1 MRAFWPLVHANLM
14 GLSRD
19 GICRALARSAPAT
32 ALVAATVALA
42 LLCAPAILA
51 AEPTPRSP
59 SEASPDLTEL
69 SIEKLRALKVS
80 SAAKKPQKI
89 MEATAAV
96 SVLTARDI
104 QRTGATTLPEV
115 LRTVPGIQVARID
128 SNKWAVT
135 ARGFNGP
142 FAAKLLVLID
152 GRTVY
157 SPLFSGVFWDAQDI
171 PLQDIERI
179 EVVRGPGGTYWGA
192 NAVNGV
198 INIVTKD
205 ATQTEGALVSVTSG
219 LTEPLV
225 ADVRSGTRIGPHTS
239 FRVEG
244 RATSRASRERED
256 GTPASDAW
264 SATRGGFRLDHEPSE
279 RDHLTL
285 LGGAYNGS
293 EGVSGLVVPTLAAP
307 YARIQDSEGRLSGGY
322 ALARWSRKSSETS
335 SSTLQVFFDRT
346 TRIDPL
352 YSDRRNT
359 IDLDFQHRMTATRR
373 MDLLWGL
380 GARTT
385 WDALTGSEV
394 YALTPAAQ
402 TTTLLN
408 AFVANELSVVPDH
421 LRVTLGAKL
430 EHDPSTG
437 FQLQPSLRGLWL
449 PSQSVAVWTA
459 VSRAVRTPSRG
470 EESAT
475 FNARVVPGP
484 DSLPIL
490 VQVIG
495 GGLKAESVVA
505 YESGV
510 RLRVHEQ
517 LTLDVAAYY
526 NKYRHLRSATA
537 EAPEFIPG
545 PDVPHLLYPFHLVS
559 ADAPTTYGIEV
570 DARFR
575 PAAFLQ
581 ARGGFSWLAWKN
593 VDVATEQPLPEPSEV
608 LDSPHPQLY
617 LGASLTPSPRLTVD
631 AAAYVVGRIDA
642 LDVPAYTRVDGQVTW
657 ALGRALSLSV
667 AAQDLLGDRAPEFRS
682 SQGAS
687 FDAARVSRRFL
698 ARVTWHSR

>member
-1 MRAFWPLVHANLM
+1 MRVSWPLVHANLM
-14 GLSRD
+14 GLSND
-19 GICRALARSAPAT
+19 DTCHASARSRPTSAF
-32 ALVAATVALA
+32 VAATIAMA
-42 LLCAPAILA
+42 LLCAPAIFG

-69 SIEKLRALKVS
+69 SIEKLRTLKVS

-89 MEATAAV
+89 METTAAV
-96 SVLTARDI
+96 CVLTARDI

-128 SNKWAVT
+128 ANKWAVT
-135 ARGFNGP
+135 ARGFNGL
-142 FAAKLLVLID
+142 FAAQLLVLID

-171 PLQDIERI
+171 PLEDIERI
-179 EVVRGPGGTYWGA
+179 EVVRGPGGAYWGA

-205 ATQTEGALVSVTSG
+205 AAQTEGALVSVASG

-264 SATRGGFRLDHEPSE
+264 SATRGGFRIDHEPSE

-285 LGGAYNGS
+285 LGGAYNGN
-293 EGVSGLVVPTLAAP
+293 EGVSGLVIPILEAP
-307 YARIQDSEGRLSGGY
+307 YARVQDSEGRISGGY
-322 ALARWSRKSSETS
+322 ALARWSRKRSETD

-346 TRIDPL
+346 IRIDPL
-352 YSDRRNT
+352 YSDRRST
-359 IDLDFQHRMTATRR
+359 FDLDFQHRMAATRR

-380 GARTT
+380 GVRTT
-385 WDALTGSEV
+385 SDSLTGSEV
-394 YALTPAAQ
+394 YTLAPPAQ

-408 AFVANELSVVPDH
+408 AFAADELTVVPDH
-421 LRVTLGAKL
+421 VHVTLGAKL

-449 PSQSVAVWTA
+449 PSQSVGVWAA

-475 FNARVVPGP
+475 FNARVVPAP

-490 VQVIG
+490 VQVTG
-495 GGLKAESVVA
+495 GGLKAANVVA

-510 RLRVHEQ
+510 RFRAREQ
-517 LTLDVAAYY
+517 FSLDVAAHY
-526 NKYRHLRSATA
+526 NNYRNVRTVDAGSL
-537 EAPEFIPG
+537 EFVAGPG
-545 PDVPHLLYPFHLVS
+545 TPHYVYPFRLTNGET
-559 ADAPTTYGIEV
+559 PTTYGVEI
-570 DARFR
+570 DAR
-575 PAAFLQ
+575 
-581 ARGGFSWLAWKN
+581 W
-593 VDVATEQPLPEPSEV
+593 
-608 LDSPHPQLY
+608 
-617 LGASLTPSPRLTVD
+617 TP
-631 AAAYVVGRIDA
+631 
-642 LDVPAYTRVDGQVTW
+642 
-657 ALGRALSLSV
+657 
-667 AAQDLLGDRAPEFRS
+667 
-682 SQGAS
+682 
-687 FDAARVSRRFL
+687 
-698 ARVTWHSR
+698 